1 MAKNEIGEK
10 IGAAWALH
18 RQGDQD
24 GAIAQFTA
32 LIRQEPNQIDAMY
45 GLGLAQRSKGLKDAA
60 VKTFEDCLALVNRA
74 LAENPGDDKYE
85 ILQRMVSQ
93 RLAELGVG
101 TGK

>member
-1 MAKNEIGEK
+1 MAQNDLGEK

-18 RQGDQD
+18 RQGNHD

-32 LIRQEPNQIDAMY
+32 LVRQEPNHIDAMY
-45 GLGLAQRSKGLKDAA
+45 GLGLAQRSSGQKDEAI
-60 VKTFEDCLALVNRA
+60 KTFENCRALVNRA
-74 LAENPGDDKYE
+74 LADNPGDDKYE

>member
-1 MAKNEIGEK
+1 MAQNEIAEK
-10 IGAAWALH
+10 VGAAWGLL
-18 RQGDQD
+18 RQGNYD

-45 GLGLAQRSKGLKDAA
+45 GLGLAQRSSGLKDAA
-60 VKTFEDCLALVNRA
+60 VKTFEDCRATVNRA
-74 LAENPGDDKYE
+74 LAENPGDDKFE

-93 RLAELGVG
+93 RLSELGVG